1 MRKAQAIF
9 QASSTV
15 SCAIASGLFSFI
27 NIASS
32 NNAVKS
38 KRRLTFTLHYFL
50 DKIVLVLE
58 IWAWGTCF
66 RWDGRRQD
74 TSNMSNLACVHLTR
88 CPVWRLEIQVTS
100 DAKFSIRAFCRVS
113 DPVSRHLSLTLPP
126 GDVDGGWAETKH
138 QAH

>member
-15 SCAIASGLFSFI
+15 SCVIASGLFSFI

-38 KRRLTFTLHYFL
+38 KRKLTFKLHYFL

-58 IWAWGTCF
+58 IWGTCF
-66 RWDGRRQD
+66 R
-74 TSNMSNLACVHLTR
+74 
-88 CPVWRLEIQVTS
+88 
-100 DAKFSIRAFCRVS
+100 
-113 DPVSRHLSLTLPP
+113 
-126 GDVDGGWAETKH
+126 
-138 QAH
+138 